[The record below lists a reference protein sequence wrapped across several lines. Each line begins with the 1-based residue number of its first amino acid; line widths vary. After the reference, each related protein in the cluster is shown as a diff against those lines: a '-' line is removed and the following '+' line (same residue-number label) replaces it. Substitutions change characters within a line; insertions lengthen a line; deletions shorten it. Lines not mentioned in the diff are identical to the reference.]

1 MENKMQIFSS
11 ENFGQLRTVEINGEI
26 YFVGKDVALILGY
39 KDTDKSIRDHVDE
52 EDKRILKPADLAGL
66 TEKQFETMFSAAG
79 YNINVVPADVPN
91 RGLIII
97 NESGLYS
104 LILSSKLPKAKEF
117 KRWVT
122 SEVLPSIRKYG
133 GYFIQPQL
141 LKGNEIQI
149 VKTMADDIQALFA
162 GVRRGIAISK
172 AIDLV
177 SVNNNLN
184 LDGLKNLLPPAEHDT
199 GYLNATEIGEKIGL
213 KARLVNKLLEEK
225 GFQYKENGKWR
236 ITYEGAAYGEEIPYT
251 RHGHSDYRIL
261 WNKNILGVLRND
273 Y

>member
-1 MENKMQIFSS
+1 MENKVQIFS
-11 ENFGQLRTVEINGEI
+11 NADFGQLRTVEVNGEI
-26 YFVGKDVALILGY
+26 YFVGKDVAEILKY
-39 KDTDKSIRDHVDE
+39 ARPADAIAAHVDA
-52 EDKRILKPADLAGL
+52 EDKL
-66 TEKQFETMFSAAG
+66 TRQFTDSGQAREM
-79 YNINVVPADVPN
+79 
-91 RGLIII
+91 LII

-104 LILSSKLPKAKEF
+104 LILSSKLPAAKKF

-141 LKGNEIQI
+141 LKGNEIQLI
-149 VKTMADDIQALFA
+149 KTMADDIQTLFA
-162 GVRRGIAISK
+162 GVRRGIAISQ

-177 SVNNNLN
+177 SVNNNLK
-184 LDGLKNLLPPAEHDT
+184 LDALKKMLPPADHET

-225 GFQYKENGKWR
+225 GLQYKENGKWR
-236 ITYEGAAYGEEIPYT
+236 ITQKGTAYGEEIPYT

-261 WNKNILGVLRND
+261 WNKNILGVLRNVD
-273 Y
+273 